1 MPTFVGSQAIKH
13 SGICCF
19 LQIHVQG
26 RVDSQS
32 IFVNQC
38 AAIFLFQV
46 LPDVLDK
53 IRR

>member
-1 MPTFVGSQAIKH
+1 MPTFVGRQAIKH
-13 SGICCF
+13 SRIRSL

-26 RVDSQS
+26 RVNSQS
-32 IFVNQC
+32 ILVNLF